1 MLKYCLDRYKTR
13 NICEAVDSFLPTF
26 RFVPDSFVTSK
37 MIKKLDDYLFS
48 NNDIIFVNEV
58 SNYVTLFSNEMG
70 ILSVDL
76 SNINLDDVNFDE
88 DDPET
93 IVHVRRM
100 AWRNR
105 FKTRKAF
112 RK

>member
-1 MLKYCLDRYKTR
+1 M
-13 NICEAVDSFLPTF
+13 V
-26 RFVPDSFVTSK
+26 VTSK
-37 MIKKLDDYLFS
+37 TIKKLNEYLFS

-70 ILSVDL
+70 ILSAGL

-93 IVHVRRM
+93 IIHIRRM

-105 FKTRKAF
+105 FKQRKAF